1 MKKNKNETYDKE
13 NLVPILMSSIC
24 TGETV
29 AGFKDKRTKKFIDVM
44 LIRNQKDLDEF
55 MRKYGI
61 KEVPKK
67 EY

>member
-1 MKKNKNETYDKE
+1 MKKKNCLSYDTL
-13 NLVPILMSSIC
+13 NLTPVLVSSIC

-29 AGFKDKRTKKFIDVM
+29 AGFKDKRTKKFQEVM
-44 LIRNQKDLDEF
+44 LIRDNHDLEEF
-55 MRKYGI
+55 MKLYGL

>member
-1 MKKNKNETYDKE
+1 MKKNKKETYDKE

-44 LIRNQKDLDEF
+44 LIKDQKDLDEF
-55 MRKYGI
+55 MKKYGI
-61 KEVPKK
+61 TEVPKK